1 MACRCCSRGVG
12 RVIVHLV
19 EFRIKPGFEG
29 EVVAALQHQAVGGNR
44 PAGVLAHS
52 IGRRLGHGHRRYV
65 YACAWK
71 DFESWR
77 GGLDAEDT
85 PTCLTR
91 VSHLLLERRDCV
103 VDIVAS
109 AGPSWEE
116 GRVLRIYRAAVLSDD
131 LAEWETRARGPVGW
145 LSGRPGLVSIL
156 VGPSW
161 PRPEAGDERTV
172 LAISAWR
179 EWSDVLSATGGRIG
193 GTLERTELADLEKPL
208 GADHY
213 ELIQPSSPD

>member
-65 YACAWK
+65 YA
-71 DFESWR
+71 
-77 GGLDAEDT
+77 
-85 PTCLTR
+85 CLTR